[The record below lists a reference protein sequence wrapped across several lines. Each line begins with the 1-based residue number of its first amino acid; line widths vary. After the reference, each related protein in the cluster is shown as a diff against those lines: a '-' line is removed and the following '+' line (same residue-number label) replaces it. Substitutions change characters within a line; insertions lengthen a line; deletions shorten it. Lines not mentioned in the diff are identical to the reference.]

1 MKKAFGILVPL
12 ILWAPLLFAQIKFT
26 ATASKTSVSLGERFE
41 LNFSINASAE
51 QFTSPDLNA
60 FQVLDGPNTLVNQM
74 ANNGDTTFNT
84 TYSCILVAK
93 KEGTFNVDATVLVNA
108 QNVFSNSLKI
118 NVKGQFPAGQQQ
130 QFKIPGPF
138 SAEDTSQSAP
148 EDAKTLSEQIFI
160 KAETNKTHACVG
172 EQISVTYKLYTRVR
186 VSMRTV
192 KLDKAHALKGFRN
205 HIVANPNGQ
214 NSPWTT
220 EHVNGWKYDVCILR
234 QLVVSPE
241 HAGDLTIAPLTMETI
256 LQIPE
261 KGAFYNPS
269 GNYHELK
276 YELKSAPVIIHA
288 IALRS
293 K

>member
-12 ILWAPLLFAQIKFT
+12 ILWAPLLFAQIKFK
-26 ATASKTSVSLGERFE
+26 ATVSKTSVSVGERFE
-41 LNFSINASAE
+41 VNFSINANSE
-51 QFTSPDLNA
+51 QFTSPDLSA
-60 FQVLDGPNTLVNQM
+60 FQVLDGPNTSINQM
-74 ANNGDTTFNT
+74 VNNGDTTFNT
-84 TYSCILVAK
+84 TYSCILIAK
-93 KEGTFNVDATVLVNA
+93 KEGTFDVSATVLVNA

-172 EQISVTYKLYTRVR
+172 EQIKVTYKLYTRVGLL
-186 VSMRTV
+186 SS

-205 HIVANPNGQ
+205 YIVANPNGQ
-214 NSPWTT
+214 NTPWAT
-220 EHVNGWKYDVCILR
+220 ENVNGWKYSVFIVR
-234 QLVVSPE
+234 QLMVSPE
-241 HAGDLTIAPLTMETI
+241 YAGDLTIAPLTMATI
-256 LQIPE
+256 LQIPG